1 MLCGQPTQGDAMVD
15 EQQVELDRGAW
26 VTARR
31 YGSVAAPLA
40 TLVLAHGAG
49 SSQSSEFMVTFA
61 TGLAERGLRVV
72 TFNFPFTERGKK
84 LPDPQPVLE
93 ACYRAVLAQIAADP
107 AAGRLP
113 LFIGGKSLGARM
125 ASHVAAARDIEG
137 AAAGTWWDRLRGL
150 VFLGYPLHPPGK
162 PQQVRVSHLP
172 HVIHPM
178 LVVQGAKDAFG
189 TPAELR
195 LFFDVLEA
203 PTEIYVV
210 EQGNHSL
217 EVPKRSGIPQA
228 EVTRAALDR
237 IAAWIS
243 ERLGSATHGGSP
255 HPR

>member
-1 MLCGQPTQGDAMVD
+1 
-15 EQQVELDRGAW
+15 VELERGAS

-31 YGSVAAPLA
+31 YGGGPSPLA

-49 SSQSSEFMVTFA
+49 ASQSSDFMVTFA
-61 TGLAERGLRVV
+61 TGLASRGLDVV

-93 ACYRAVLAQIAADP
+93 ACYRTVLGRVAADP
-107 AAGRLP
+107 AGGDRP
-113 LFIGGKSLGARM
+113 LFIGGKSLGGRM
-125 ASHVAAARDIEG
+125 ASHVGAARDVG
-137 AAAGTWWDRLRGL
+137 DAASTAWWDRLLGL

-172 HVIHPM
+172 HIVHPM

-195 LFFDVLEA
+195 VFFDVLEA
-203 PTEIYVV
+203 PAEIYTV

-217 EVPKRSGIPQA
+217 EVPKRSGLSQA
-228 EVTRAALDR
+228 DVNAAAQDR

-243 ERLGSATHGGSP
+243 ERLGCATHGGP
-255 HPR
+255 PRPR

>member
-1 MLCGQPTQGDAMVD
+1 MVD
-15 EQQVELDRGAW
+15 EQRVALDRGAS

-31 YGSVAAPLA
+31 YTGGPSPVA

-49 SSQSSEFMVTFA
+49 AGQASEFMVGFA
-61 TGLAERGLRVV
+61 AGLASRGLDVV

-93 ACYRAVLAQIAADP
+93 ACYRAVLAHVAADP
-107 AAGRLP
+107 ASGAAP
-113 LFIGGKSLGARM
+113 LFIGGKSLGGRM
-125 ASHVAAARDIEG
+125 ASHLAAARDVG
-137 AAAGTWWDRLRGL
+137 DAAIDTWWDRLRGL

-172 HVIHPM
+172 QIIHPM

-195 LFFDVLEA
+195 LFFDVLQA
-203 PTEIYVV
+203 PTEIYTV

-217 EVPKRSGIPQA
+217 EVPKRSGLSQA
-228 EVTRAALDR
+228 EVLGAAEDR
-237 IAAWIS
+237 IVAWIS
-243 ERLGSATHGGSP
+243 DRLASARHGGARRTP
-255 HPR
+255 